1 MVKVPPLPVPE
12 LGSCTS
18 SGRAW
23 WLSSGRLGT
32 PRESP
37 GHWVP
42 SHCRRCS
49 SKPPPGV
56 DSTASEH
63 PGMAADEDFLQP
75 IELLLP
81 HAFHPTDGQESVV
94 MLGAKAGSTEW
105 LPLPIGSVKDIGGPD
120 EEGIAHL
127 KGASP

>member
-1 MVKVPPLPVPE
+1 MAILWAAWHSEGEPRPLGAQPLPQLLEQAASRV
-12 LGSCTS
+12 
-18 SGRAW
+18 A
-23 WLSSGRLGT
+23 
-32 PRESP
+32 
-37 GHWVP
+37 
-42 SHCRRCS
+42 
-49 SKPPPGV
+49 
-56 DSTASEH
+56 DSTASDH

-94 MLGAKAGSTEW
+94 MLGARQGATEW

-127 KGASP
+127 KVASP